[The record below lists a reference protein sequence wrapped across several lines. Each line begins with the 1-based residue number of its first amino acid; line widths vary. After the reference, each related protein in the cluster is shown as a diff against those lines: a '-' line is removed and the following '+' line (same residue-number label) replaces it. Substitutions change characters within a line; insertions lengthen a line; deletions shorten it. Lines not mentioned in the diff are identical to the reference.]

1 MLSDELKGKRLASVD
16 FGFKRLG
23 VAVCDEMHISVSPSK
38 VFNYSSP
45 KFWDEFLDFIQKERI
60 SALVIGYP
68 FRNDN
73 KETDVTKEIEY
84 FINQLK
90 TKTEIQIFVFDESY
104 STIRAEKLM
113 LELGKKKKD
122 RRKKE
127 NKDLISAAIILRD
140 FILENNL

>member
-73 KETDVTKEIEY
+73 KETDVTKEIEH

-90 TKTEIQIFVFDESY
+90 TKLKIPIFPYDESY

>member
-1 MLSDELKGKRLASVD
+1 M
-16 FGFKRLG
+16 
-23 VAVCDEMHISVSPSK
+23 
-38 VFNYSSP
+38 
-45 KFWDEFLDFIQKERI
+45 
-60 SALVIGYP
+60 VIGYP

-73 KETDVTKEIEY
+73 KETDVTKEIEH